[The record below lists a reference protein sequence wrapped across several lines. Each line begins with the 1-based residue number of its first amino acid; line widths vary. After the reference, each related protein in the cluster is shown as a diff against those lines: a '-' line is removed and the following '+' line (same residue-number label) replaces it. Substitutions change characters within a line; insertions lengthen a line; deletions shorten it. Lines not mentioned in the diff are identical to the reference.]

1 MQGDDIGGKECA
13 VDEITVHMDAPKASL
28 KRNCHHYKAAGDGMQ
43 ADALCQNHGYI
54 KDFIWRGDP
63 KVPPPELHI
72 TPKARF

>member
-1 MQGDDIGGKECA
+1 
-13 VDEITVHMDAPKASL
+13 MDTPKAY
-28 KRNCHHYKAAGDGMQ
+28 HYKAAGDGMQ
-43 ADALCQNHGYI
+43 AGALYQRNGYI